1 MYASTLFLTVVSGL
15 AATVAAN
22 YTEYVSNYTFTHWG
36 PTWDASKF
44 DYELSMAKE
53 AIDLF
58 KDRLGDKGN
67 NLTVPETT
75 ADLPA
80 ALAQLHTT
88 KANLGPDGLLAL
100 FKQDIADADEYW
112 HDAIADSDGTTWKP
126 TDGHCICYI
135 PSLSAASFG
144 LWSTSPAADAA
155 NNDVNPEHYIKQ
167 TSTGS
172 NGLPTSNILEGWGGV
187 TTHFD
192 IMNFTAPDHTK
203 YPFLRT
209 LPDYPVQAAGP
220 KVLKD
225 GTTFGVLHL
234 AVKDVNDA
242 KYGKGFEVFS
252 TIWYQSGVTEEHI
265 EAEREHMINEIINLS
280 IIASKDV
287 KSNVAARSFSS

>member
-36 PTWDASKF
+36 PTLDASKF

-53 AIDLF
+53 AMNLF
-58 KDRLGDKGN
+58 KARLGADGY

-75 ADLPA
+75 ADLPH
-80 ALAQLHTT
+80 ALAQLKTT
-88 KANLGPDGLLAL
+88 KDNLGPDGLVSL
-100 FKQDIADADEYW
+100 FKQDISDADKYW
-112 HDAIADSDGTTWKP
+112 HDAIANSDGTTWKP

-144 LWSTSPAADAA
+144 LWSTSPAADAV
-155 NNDVNPEHYIKQ
+155 NNDANPEHYIKK
-167 TSTGS
+167 TTTGA
-172 NGLPTSNILEGWGGV
+172 NGLPKSNILEGWGGV

-203 YPFLRT
+203 YPFLRQ
-209 LPDYPVQAAGP
+209 LPDYPIQAAGP

-265 EAEREHMINEIINLS
+265 EAEREHMINEIVNLS
-280 IIASKDV
+280 IYAAKDAKSGVKARHFAS
-287 KSNVAARSFSS
+287 